1 MLEVSVNCS
10 KLRHAQC
17 RRSTGSREDLSLP
30 GTGMGVRCAVG
41 LKWGGKH
48 EPEIPMKPGAKV
60 HLSLSRSMASIQSFG
75 YSDTEVARPKGT
87 ASDRPQVCSLLYPFL
102 YWLFSF
108 GPTVH

>member
-1 MLEVSVNCS
+1 
-10 KLRHAQC
+10 
-17 RRSTGSREDLSLP
+17 
-30 GTGMGVRCAVG
+30 MGVRCAVG

-87 ASDRPQVCSLLYPFL
+87 ASDRPSLLSPVPIPL
-102 YWLFSF
+102 LAVLLWPHCPLRQS
-108 GPTVH
+108 